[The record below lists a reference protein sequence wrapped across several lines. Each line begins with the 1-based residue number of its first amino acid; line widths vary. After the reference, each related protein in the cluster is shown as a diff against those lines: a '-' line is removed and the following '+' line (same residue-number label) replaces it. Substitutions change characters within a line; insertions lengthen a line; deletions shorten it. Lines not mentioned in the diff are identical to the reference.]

1 MGKDNKEEE
10 KMEAIIERPTTP
22 AESLKKSLEDMKQIR
37 QGKQPRKTWDD
48 YIKEQKEKE

>member
-1 MGKDNKEEE
+1 M
-10 KMEAIIERPTTP
+10 RVP

-48 YIKEQKEKE
+48 YLKEQKENMKSSDTLMKGI